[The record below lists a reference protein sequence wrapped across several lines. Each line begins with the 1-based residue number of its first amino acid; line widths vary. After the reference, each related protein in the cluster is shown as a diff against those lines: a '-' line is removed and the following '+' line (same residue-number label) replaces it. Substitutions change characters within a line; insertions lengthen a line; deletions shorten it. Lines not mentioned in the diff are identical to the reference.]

1 MSKSEL
7 MLAGL
12 IKNVAFILYLFKI
25 GIIIVKH
32 SSNPSSN
39 VKTNLGL
46 LINTSFNVRGEPIVC
61 SPEDAYN
68 CFMNTEIDYLVI
80 ENFIFDKKEQLVV
93 SNNITF
99 EQD

>member
-1 MSKSEL
+1 

-46 LINTSFNVRGEPIVC
+46 LINILLFIKCIAWSKLIMSYF
-61 SPEDAYN
+61 
-68 CFMNTEIDYLVI
+68 EI
-80 ENFIFDKKEQLVV
+80 NF
-93 SNNITF
+93 
-99 EQD
+99 